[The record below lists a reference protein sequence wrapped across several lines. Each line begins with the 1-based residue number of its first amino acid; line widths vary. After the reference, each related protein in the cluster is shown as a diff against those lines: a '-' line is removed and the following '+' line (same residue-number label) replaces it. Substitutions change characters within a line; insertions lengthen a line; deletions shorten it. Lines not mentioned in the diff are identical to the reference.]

1 MHLARQARSR
11 HTADKAAL
19 RGVSRARVSRDN
31 HDRSMRQTGPP
42 CAGFRHHRPSFHA
55 WLQFFPDMRVGF
67 FLQPKSTRGFGIC
80 PHGQTNASG
89 QNPRISGKNC
99 IAEGNRFHPAASKAS
114 QEDRRSAQPLRRR
127 RRKIAGASKGG
138 RPHMPP
144 VRTTAPEICSLY
156 GVQGGQGLPPVG
168 RGSLRSYSFRSRNP
182 FPILYKCAIL

>member
-1 MHLARQARSR
+1 MVEISASQGQ
-11 HTADKAAL
+11 TAIFH
-19 RGVSRARVSRDN
+19 GYVSRRRTWFEDFGNWKNREQA
-31 HDRSMRQTGPP
+31 
-42 CAGFRHHRPSFHA
+42 FRLTLALLGGQAP
-55 WLQFFPDMRVGF
+55 V
-67 FLQPKSTRGFGIC
+67 FLRE
-80 PHGQTNASG
+80 
-89 QNPRISGKNC
+89 NPRISGKNC

-114 QEDRRSAQPLRRR
+114 QEDCRSAQPLRRR

-144 VRTTAPEICSLY
+144 VRTMAPEICSLY